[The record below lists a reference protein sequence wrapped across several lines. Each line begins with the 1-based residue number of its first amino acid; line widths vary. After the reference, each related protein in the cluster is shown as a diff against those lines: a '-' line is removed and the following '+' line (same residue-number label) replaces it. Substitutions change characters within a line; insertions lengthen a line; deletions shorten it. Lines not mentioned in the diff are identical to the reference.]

1 MLKATIPYM
10 FVNPVYGNFRKLIH
24 TMHILATHFILIYI
38 YSLTKYQ
45 KSHIMKKAFILI
57 LASAALL
64 TSCAKSDKCKCTF
77 TLGPI
82 ELKDQIIP
90 NETDKNC
97 SQFKADDIKA
107 GNATIDVSALG
118 TIKCVNYND

>member
-1 MLKATIPYM
+1 
-10 FVNPVYGNFRKLIH
+10 
-24 TMHILATHFILIYI
+24 
-38 YSLTKYQ
+38 
-45 KSHIMKKAFILI
+45 MKKAFILI

-64 TSCAKSDKCKCTF
+64 TSCTKSDKCKCTF

-118 TIKCVNYND
+118 SIKCVNYND